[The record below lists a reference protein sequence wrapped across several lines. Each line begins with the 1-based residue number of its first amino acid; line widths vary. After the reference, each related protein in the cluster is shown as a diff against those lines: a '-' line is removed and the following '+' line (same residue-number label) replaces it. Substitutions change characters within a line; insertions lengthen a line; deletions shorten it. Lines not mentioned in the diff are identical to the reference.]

1 MTEIKSG
8 DKTITFDMLEPFIE
22 GDLCRLH
29 PCMVKIPA
37 PEPHKAETVWD
48 KILDDGE
55 IAGDSEVPGLIKIA
69 SSNGDEDLTEREGN
83 ILAHLFPVE
92 AKDEKF
98 YRYLPRQLA
107 RFDLNGRSAKLLI
120 FLTDYISLAEVL
132 KAYPKGID
140 YRDLAWMLKRTL
152 AGLGF
157 VHTKGVI
164 HGAMVPPHVM
174 VHGTGHGAKLID
186 WCYAV
191 RLDERRSIPAYPAV
205 WKDYYAPEVFAKRI
219 PTAATDI
226 FMVAKCCVALLGGNV
241 ATGEMPE
248 TVPREVQSLL
258 QRCLREKPSERPQS
272 AWELH
277 DEFDAILLNIVGKPK
292 YRPFALPS
300 AP

>member
-1 MTEIKSG
+1 MEIKSG

-29 PCMVKIPA
+29 PCTVKIPA
-37 PEPHKAETVWD
+37 PEPHKAATAWD

-69 SSNGDEDLTEREGN
+69 NSTADEDLTEREGN
-83 ILAHLFPVE
+83 ILAHMFPIE

-107 RFDLNGRSAKLLI
+107 RFDLNGRSAKLLV
-120 FLTDYISLAEVL
+120 FLTDYITLGDIL
-132 KAYPKGID
+132 TAYPKGID

-152 AGLGF
+152 EGLGF
-157 VHTKGVI
+157 VQRKGVV
-164 HGAMVPPHVM
+164 HGALLPPHIM

-191 RLDERRSIPAYPAV
+191 RLDERRSIPAYV
-205 WKDYYAPEVFAKRI
+205 FDYAPYYPPEVLAKKL
-219 PTAATDI
+219 PTTATDI

-241 ATGEMPE
+241 ATNEMPE
-248 TVPREVQSLL
+248 VVPREVQAML
-258 QRCLREKPSERPQS
+258 QKCLREKPSERPQD
-272 AWELH
+272 AWDLH
-277 DEFDAILLNIVGKPK
+277 DEFDTILLKLVGKPT
-292 YRPFALPS
+292 YRPFAMPS